1 MHLTV
6 HVSQSPLITTYSRLN
21 RVSNDNNKSLGFAF
35 GPLCWAPISELWG
48 RRMSLLPP
56 MLAVGLFSIGTATS
70 KNIQSLLITRY
81 FGGLFASS
89 PVSNVGAIMGDIWLP
104 KVRGTAVVFYALC
117 VVGGPTLVC
126 NDLHLPRLL
135 GEYQLTN
142 F

>member
-1 MHLTV
+1 MHLAL
-6 HVSQSPLITTYSRLN
+6 HVSQSLHRPNHLEELHVTNYN
-21 RVSNDNNKSLGFAF
+21 YNNSLGFAF

-89 PVSNVGAIMGDIWLP
+89 PVSNVGAIMGDIWKP

-126 NDLHLPRLL
+126 DAHPALSVIPLS
-135 GEYQLTN
+135 
-142 F
+142 

>member
-1 MHLTV
+1 M
-6 HVSQSPLITTYSRLN
+6 IAN
-21 RVSNDNNKSLGFAF
+21 KNNDSLGFAF

-89 PVSNVGAIMGDIWLP
+89 PVSNVGAIMGDIWKP

-117 VVGGPTLVC
+117 VVGGPTLVSDDSTSI
-126 NDLHLPRLL
+126 NEFSKSTLADQTSPRAPSSAPL
-135 GEYQLTN
+135 
-142 F
+142 